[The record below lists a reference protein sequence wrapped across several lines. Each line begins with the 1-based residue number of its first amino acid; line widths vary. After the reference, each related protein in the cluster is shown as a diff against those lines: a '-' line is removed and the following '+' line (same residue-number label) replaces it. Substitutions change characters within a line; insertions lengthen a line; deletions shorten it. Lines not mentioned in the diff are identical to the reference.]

1 MRTCAPL
8 KPCRPVP
15 ATRSTAAAVVPRRV
29 RRATRSQHQH
39 NVRALQRTA
48 ADSLQTLQRPAGDSW
63 KHDKFD
69 TPDSSSSSPRD
80 PPSKGSTAD
89 QGPSNKLVIRNLH
102 YEVSERELEVRPLS
116 LLSPTLSSSERAS
129 RLTLDLSAASL
140 RADRPDGQRAQD
152 QSTAA
157 LPLPPVHAALSA
169 RGAGSAPDLGYT
181 LARPD
186 RLRPAS
192 PSLRPSPLSP
202 FFTIVFFYTSSRSST
217 ARDARPARP
226 GSPTSRTSTPQR
238 PRRRSTVRWLRV
250 RPPFPYSI
258 STSLRSGADE
268 LRLAGEPIEVDF
280 DYRNDRPSE
289 RGAAAPGSLLARLGG
304 TECVPL
310 SLYPARLI
318 SSASLTRSLVQ
329 VGCSR
334 PQVRRPDSW
343 SRWRSRSR
351 TSRRARLGRRT
362 ARRSSRR

>member
-29 RRATRSQHQH
+29 RRATRSRHQH

-116 LLSPTLSSSERAS
+116 RLSPTLSSPERAS

-181 LARPD
+181 RSPD
-186 RLRPAS
+186 PIAYDPLHPPSVPLRSHPPS
-192 PSLRPSPLSP
+192 PSS
-202 FFTIVFFYTSSRSST
+202 SST
-217 ARDARPARP
+217 
-226 GSPTSRTSTPQR
+226 
-238 PRRRSTVRWLRV
+238 PRLEV
-250 RPPFPYSI
+250 RPLG
-258 STSLRSGADE
+258 TL
-268 LRLAGEPIEVDF
+268 
-280 DYRNDRPSE
+280 DRHGLGHLP
-289 RGAAAPGSLLARLGG
+289 RG
-304 TECVPL
+304 
-310 SLYPARLI
+310 
-318 SSASLTRSLVQ
+318 Q
-329 VGCSR
+329 
-334 PQVRRPDSW
+334 
-343 SRWRSRSR
+343 
-351 TSRRARLGRRT
+351 
-362 ARRSSRR
+362 ARRKGQGGVQRCDG